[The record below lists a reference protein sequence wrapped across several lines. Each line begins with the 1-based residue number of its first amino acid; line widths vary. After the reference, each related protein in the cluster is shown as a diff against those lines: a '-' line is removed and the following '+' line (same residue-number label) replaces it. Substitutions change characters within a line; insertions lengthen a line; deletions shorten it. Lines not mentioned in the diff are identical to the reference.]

1 MKNNAGIM
9 MYYEKIKEESKD
21 RNSEICDWIN
31 FIISKQIEINDKKLN
46 YLADKLIEA
55 GIIKENFLNNI
66 DIDNEY
72 DEILEC
78 LTFIEN
84 LNNSDSDIIFTELN
98 DLSTKIQWAEYNGES
113 MLMKLQQEMNEKI
126 QYL

>member
-1 MKNNAGIM
+1 MKNNAVIM

-84 LNNSDSDIIFTELN
+84 LNNSDSDIIFTELY
-98 DLSTKIQWAEYNGES
+98 DLSSKIQWAEYNGET

>member
-1 MKNNAGIM
+1 MKNNAVIM
-9 MYYEKIKEESKD
+9 MYYEKIKEDSKE

-31 FIISKQIEINDKKLN
+31 LIISKQIEINDKKLN

>member
-1 MKNNAGIM
+1 MKNNAVIM

-46 YLADKLIEA
+46 YLANKLIEA
-55 GIIKENFLNNI
+55 GIIKENFLNDIN
-66 DIDNEY
+66 IDNEY
-72 DEILEC
+72 EEILEN

-84 LNNSDSDIIFTELN
+84 LLNSDSDIIFTELN

>member
-1 MKNNAGIM
+1 MKNNAVIM

-78 LTFIEN
+78 LTIIEN
-84 LNNSDSDIIFTELN
+84 LNNSDSDIIFTELY
-98 DLSTKIQWAEYNGES
+98 DLSSKIQWAEYNGET

>member
-1 MKNNAGIM
+1 M
-9 MYYEKIKEESKD
+9 MYYEKIKEDSKE

-31 FIISKQIEINDKKLN
+31 LIISKQIEINDKKLN

-55 GIIKENFLNNI
+55 GIIKENFLNDI

-84 LNNSDSDIIFTELN
+84 LNNSDSDIIFTELY

>member
-1 MKNNAGIM
+1 
-9 MYYEKIKEESKD
+9 MYYEKIKEESKEK
-21 RNSEICDWIN
+21 NSIIWDCIN
-31 FIISKQIEINDKKLN
+31 TIISKQIEINDKKLN
-46 YLADKLIEA
+46 YLANKLIEA

>member
-1 MKNNAGIM
+1 MKNNAVIM

-55 GIIKENFLNNI
+55 GIIKENFLNDI

-84 LNNSDSDIIFTELN
+84 LNNSDSDIIFTELY
-98 DLSTKIQWAEYNGES
+98 DLSSKIQWAEYNGET

>member
-1 MKNNAGIM
+1 MKNNAVIM
-9 MYYEKIKEESKD
+9 MYYEKIKEESKEK
-21 RNSEICDWIN
+21 NSIIWDCIN
-31 FIISKQIEINDKKLN
+31 TIISKQIEINDKKLN
-46 YLADKLIEA
+46 YLANKLIET
-55 GIIKENFLNNI
+55 GIIKENFLNDIN
-66 DIDNEY
+66 IDNEY
-72 DEILEC
+72 EEILEN

-84 LNNSDSDIIFTELN
+84 LLNSDSDIIFTELN